1 MIFVGN
7 PTGMRSAL
15 SFSSRVLSRTS
26 LKLNNASMASSSSS
40 VLTGSAAAT
49 EGSSTFDGSLF
60 CTRSGRVSSI
70 WPVGTPVKSVAVTFL
85 ASEVDGT
92 TGNVVVDVARSP
104 LFVFFGSG
112 DTVRFCAATLVAE
125 GALRGLWVIFFLFL
139 GIVSN
144 SFSYPSLRVR

>member
-15 SFSSRVLSRTS
+15 LFSSRVLSRTS

-49 EGSSTFDGSLF
+49 DGSSTFDGSLF

-85 ASEVDGT
+85 ALEVDGT
-92 TGNVVVDVARSP
+92 TGNVVVDVASSP

-112 DTVRFCAATLVAE
+112 DTVRFCCGHPSGRRCTSRSM
-125 GALRGLWVIFFLFL
+125 GDF
-139 GIVSN
+139 
-144 SFSYPSLRVR
+144 SFSFSGLFQTRFHIRR

>member
-1 MIFVGN
+1 M
-7 PTGMRSAL
+7 
-15 SFSSRVLSRTS
+15 
-26 LKLNNASMASSSSS
+26 
-40 VLTGSAAAT
+40 
-49 EGSSTFDGSLF
+49 
-60 CTRSGRVSSI
+60 
-70 WPVGTPVKSVAVTFL
+70 GTPVKSVAVTFL
-85 ASEVDGT
+85 ALEVNGT
-92 TGNVVVDVARSP
+92 TGNVVVDVTRSP